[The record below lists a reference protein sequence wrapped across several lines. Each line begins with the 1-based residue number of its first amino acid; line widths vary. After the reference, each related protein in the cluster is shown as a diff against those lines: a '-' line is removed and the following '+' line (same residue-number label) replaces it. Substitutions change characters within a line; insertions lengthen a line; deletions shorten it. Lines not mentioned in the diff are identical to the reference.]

1 MSMSAHERRA
11 HFRGR
16 SNPGQLLNVRIAS
29 GADASQQRQW
39 HAVQALDIGTGGA
52 FVTSSLYLVG
62 AQIVLELQ
70 LPISEQRFLLPAVV
84 RWVGTRAIDE
94 VVGAGVQFLN
104 VEVDVLLALNEFL
117 QTI

>member
-16 SNPGQLLNVRIAS
+16 SNPGQLLNLRIAS
-29 GADASQQRQW
+29 SADAPQQRRW
-39 HAVQALDIGTGGA
+39 NAVHALDIGTGGA
-52 FVTSSLYLVG
+52 FLTSSAHAVG
-62 AQIVLELQ
+62 QEIVLELQ
-70 LPISEQRFLLPAVV
+70 LPTSEQRFLLPAVV

-94 VVGAGVQFLN
+94 VAGVGVQFLN
-104 VEVDVLLALNEFL
+104 VEVEVLLALNEFL